1 MSEYPNNS
9 NRNREE
15 NKEKKVEKVVTKGA
29 VKTKKQSELKKIAGN
44 IISEEA
50 KSIKDYAI
58 YDVVIPVIKDTI
70 TQLIKGSIDMLFYG
84 EVRSSRGSSYY
95 RGNNATRVSYRD
107 YYDDRRDRDRR
118 DRRDRELSISY
129 NDITFDYREDAE
141 EVLNRMDELVEQY
154 GVVTVADMFELAG
167 VTGNGYTDQNYGWTS
182 TRAASVERT
191 RHGDYIIKIT
201 RPCNIR

>member
-15 NKEKKVEKVVTKGA
+15 KKEKKIEKVVTKGK
-29 VKTKKQSELKKIAGN
+29 VKTKKQSEFKKIAGN
-44 IISEEA
+44 MISEEA

-70 TQLIKGSIDMLFYG
+70 SQLIKGSIDMLFYG
-84 EVRSSRGSSYY
+84 EVRNNRNNSYY
-95 RGNNATRVSYRD
+95 RGVNASRVSYSD
-107 YYDDRRDRDRR
+107 YYDNRRDRDIRERR
-118 DRRDRELSISY
+118 ERELTVSY
-129 NDITFDYREDAE
+129 NNLTFDYREDAE

-191 RHGDYIIKIT
+191 RYGEYIIKIG